1 MEMSK
6 VLVANPSEKKCRALF
21 AFVNFAAKL
30 VKKVM
35 SLFISV
41 DNGGSDG
48 GEHRFSSVFFVSCTR
63 SDVKFSFLEFSLL
76 LNNFYF

>member
-6 VLVANPSEKKCRALF
+6 GLVANPPEKKCRALF
-21 AFVNFAAKL
+21 AFVNFDAKL

-41 DNGGSDG
+41 DNGGSDW
-48 GEHRFSSVFFVSCTR
+48 R
-63 SDVKFSFLEFSLL
+63 
-76 LNNFYF
+76 

>member
-6 VLVANPSEKKCRALF
+6 VLVANPPEKKCRALF
-21 AFVNFAAKL
+21 AFVNFDAKL

-41 DNGGSDG
+41 VVLTMAALMEVST
-48 GEHRFSSVFFVSCTR
+48 VF
-63 SDVKFSFLEFSLL
+63 LQYSLFRVL
-76 LNNFYF
+76 AQM

>member
-6 VLVANPSEKKCRALF
+6 VLVANPPEKKCRALF
-21 AFVNFAAKL
+21 AFVNFDAKL

-41 DNGGSDG
+41 DNGGSDW
-48 GEHRFSSVFFVSCTR
+48 R
-63 SDVKFSFLEFSLL
+63 
-76 LNNFYF
+76 

>member
-6 VLVANPSEKKCRALF
+6 GLVANPPEKKCRALF
-21 AFVNFAAKL
+21 AFVNFDAKL

-41 DNGGSDG
+41 DNGGSDA
-48 GEHRFSSVFFVSCTR
+48 R

>member
-6 VLVANPSEKKCRALF
+6 VLVANPPEKKCRALF
-21 AFVNFAAKL
+21 AFVIFAAKL

-35 SLFISV
+35 SLFICV

-48 GEHRFSSVFFVSCTR
+48 GEHRFSSVFFVLSTR
-63 SDVKFSFLEFSLL
+63 SDVEFSFLEFSLV